1 MPDSKNGR
9 PAQPGSAQDTTAPG
23 SADSQLTTVLLSV
36 RESATKIN
44 PFITMLVN
52 ALRADP
58 TVSVEFFSWPRA
70 LTSSY
75 DVFHIHWPEAVT
87 RGPSRLRRATS
98 LLFSLLLLLKLRIS
112 RTKIVRTAH
121 NLAPHESGWPGEQ
134 LILQSFDRA
143 TDAWITMNAH
153 TPLPAGSRRHV
164 IPHGH
169 YRDWYQVP
177 AAVRAHGPEIL
188 YFGLVRSYKG
198 VDTLAAAFSAA
209 SELTD
214 FRLRILGKPDP
225 SGISV
230 VLQQLI
236 DDDPR
241 IEPDFRFVPDTE
253 LAAAIAQSSLVVLPY
268 KNMHN
273 SGAVL
278 LALSLDT
285 QVLIPANPIT
295 RDLQAE
301 FGSDVVKLF
310 EGDLT
315 SNALC
320 LAIAELPESG
330 FAGRVDMSSREWP
343 LIAESHA
350 NVYREVRTW

>member
-1 MPDSKNGR
+1 MPDSRKGR
-9 PAQPGSAQDTTAPG
+9 PAPSGSPQDV
-23 SADSQLTTVLLSV
+23 TTVLLSV

-44 PFITMLVN
+44 PFVTMLVN

-70 LTSSY
+70 LTARY

-87 RGPSRLRRATS
+87 RGPSRIRRATS
-98 LLFSLLLLLKLRIS
+98 LMLSLLLLLRLRIR
-112 RTKIVRTAH
+112 RTRIVRTAH
-121 NLAPHESGWPGEQ
+121 NLAPHESGWPGER
-134 LILQSFDRA
+134 LILSAFDRA

-153 TPLPAGSRRHV
+153 TPLPEGSRGQV

-169 YRDWYQVP
+169 YRDWYRVP
-177 AAVRAHGPEIL
+177 ALTKTDAPELL

-198 VDTLAAAFSAA
+198 VDSLAAAFSRADA
-209 SELTD
+209 LSH

-225 SGISV
+225 SGVSTT
-230 VLQQLI
+230 LQQLI
-236 DDDPR
+236 AADPR
-241 IEPDFRFVPDTE
+241 IEPDFRYVPDAE
-253 LAAAIAQSSLVVLPY
+253 LAAAIARARLVVLPY

-285 QVLIPANPIT
+285 PVLIPANPIT
-295 RDLQAE
+295 RDLQTE

-310 EGDLT
+310 DGELT
-315 SNALC
+315 SGAL
-320 LAIAELPESG
+320 AAAVAELPDDG
-330 FAGRVDMSSREWP
+330 FVGSIDMSSREWS
-343 LIAESHA
+343 LIARSHA
-350 NVYREVRTW
+350 KLYREVRAW